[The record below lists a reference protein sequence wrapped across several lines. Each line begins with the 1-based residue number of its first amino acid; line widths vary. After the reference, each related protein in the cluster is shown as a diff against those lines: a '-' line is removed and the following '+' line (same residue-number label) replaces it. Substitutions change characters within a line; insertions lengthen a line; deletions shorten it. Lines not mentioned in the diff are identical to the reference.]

1 MGVEDTA
8 RKGFFSKPPLRSR
21 NTVFT
26 LGQRG
31 ALLGSAEL
39 EAPIIVPHA
48 AQRSDVRYPFEA
60 LFRSQHY
67 ALVDNSCRE
76 FLFLCD
82 FFAVSG
88 GDAMQLYGAVMGRTL
103 TMFLVGIFGGI
114 WGHFGVFWVLLGSSF
129 GVMTGSTLTMFLVGI
144 WGIWGAF

>member
-1 MGVEDTA
+1 MT
-8 RKGFFSKPPLRSR
+8 
-21 NTVFT
+21 
-26 LGQRG
+26 
-31 ALLGSAEL
+31 SA
-39 EAPIIVPHA
+39 P
-48 AQRSDVRYPFEA
+48 QYPFEA

-103 TMFLVGIFGGI
+103 TMFLVGF
-114 WGHFGVFWVLLGSSF
+114 WGLLGVFWGRFAVWF
-129 GVMTGSTLTMFLVGI
+129 
-144 WGIWGAF
+144 WGML